1 MPKIVKS
8 CLKLRHCWCFFSDMV
23 YNIIYMHFLHVCVC
37 VYMQLLVADVD
48 ESNNAA
54 AERECRSYTCA
65 GFKD

>member
-1 MPKIVKS
+1 
-8 CLKLRHCWCFFSDMV
+8 MV